1 MLIILLLGFAT
12 IASTFLIRH
21 WRERKRVADAASMR
35 AQEAQ
40 AQLRKLSGLR
50 HQLAEALAALG
61 DQQASVLY
69 NTVPRFTAII
79 GKVENLPLQDLME
92 PGMPSL
98 SPRKRRRVSPTA
110 RALYGA
116 AGVGTELITW
126 LHGGGLPGQLL
137 GVRLSPVV
145 SALLSAQEPPCSAD
159 DIRLLRRLC
168 AELGALREDAY
179 AAQQQLLQQQK
190 KSVQLMIDLQRL
202 LSLNSNYRSLS
213 TFPLPGQLHSPR
225 AIVKRCVRTTQRL
238 TQLTI
243 CPLRQPEDHVPQPAA
258 DAERHPRFSRV
269 ISLSLAR

>member
-1 MLIILLLGFAT
+1 
-12 IASTFLIRH
+12 
-21 WRERKRVADAASMR
+21 MR

-40 AQLRKLSGLR
+40 ALLRKLSGLR

-61 DQQASVLY
+61 DQQASVIHS
-69 NTVPRFTAII
+69 TVPMFTAII
-79 GKVENLPLQDLME
+79 GKVENLPLQDLMA

-98 SPRKRRRVSPTA
+98 SPRRRRRISPSA

-116 AGVGTELITW
+116 AGVSTELITW

-179 AAQQQLLQQQK
+179 AAQQQK

-202 LSLNSNYRSLS
+202 LSQNSNYRSLS
-213 TFPLPGQLHSPR
+213 SFPLPGQRYSPR

-243 CPLRQPEDHVPQPAA
+243 CPLRQPEDHVPRPAA
-258 DAERHPRFSRV
+258 DADRHPRFSGV
-269 ISLSLAR
+269 ISLSPAR